1 MVKKLKKVDAVIVGS
16 GWVGGIAAAELTKAG
31 YNVVILERGKNKK
44 HEDFIGT
51 KDELRYSKR
60 YELMQELNKDTITSR
75 NSINKE
81 AIPVRNNM
89 NARLGNHTGGAGV
102 HWNGMSFRWMPY
114 DFEIYSKTVERYGKD
129 KIPKEST
136 MQDWGITYDEL
147 EPYFDQYEKTAAISG
162 EENPLGA
169 PRSDKYPNPPM
180 KDTPNIRLFT
190 KAAKAL
196 GYHPYRIPSANA
208 SQTYTNP
215 DGETINGCVYCAFC
229 EEYGCDF
236 GAKADP
242 IGTVL
247 KTAHKTGKMEIRN
260 DAFVNRVSHDGKKA
274 NGLVYTDTT
283 TGEEFEQ
290 PADIV
295 VLAGFVFTNTKLLLH
310 SKIGQP
316 YDPKTGQGMIG
327 KNFTGH
333 FNNLSTYIGARGFFE
348 DKKFNNFMGAG
359 GMGSSIGDFS
369 GDNEDHTNLNYLHG
383 YEVHYSQLGSRP
395 IANNA
400 VPYDTPGWGKEFKK
414 NSIKY
419 YNRNLFITAQSGFLP
434 NKNSYMDL
442 DPTYK
447 DALGNPLLRV
457 TVEYAKQDIERAKAG
472 VARCEEIMK
481 EMGADK
487 MNVDVVK
494 DDTVFDH
501 KFYTDHF
508 FGGAIMGASPEN
520 SVVNTY
526 SQMWDMENL
535 FVVGGSS
542 FPHTGNYNPTVTIGA
557 FAYRA
562 AEGMIKFLKEGGN
575 VAVTPL
581 EKNA

>member
-1 MVKKLKKVDAVIVGS
+1 MVKKLDKVDAVIVGS

-31 YNVVILERGKNKK
+31 HKVVILERGSDKK
-44 HEDFIGT
+44 HEDFVGT

-60 YELMQELNKDTITSR
+60 YDLMQDLNKSTITSR
-75 NSINKE
+75 NSMDKE
-81 AIPVRNNM
+81 AIPVRNNS
-89 NARLGNHTGGAGV
+89 NARLGNHTGGAGN
-102 HWNGMSFRWMPY
+102 HWNGMAFRWLPY
-114 DFEIYSKTVERYGKD
+114 DFEIYSKTVERYGKE
-129 KIPKEST
+129 KIPKNST

-147 EPYFDQYEKTAAISG
+147 EPYYDKYEKTAAISG
-162 EENPLGA
+162 EENPLGP

-180 KDTPNIRLFT
+180 KETPTIRLFSEAT
-190 KAAKAL
+190 KKL

-247 KTAHKTGKMEIRN
+247 ATAQKTGNLEIRN
-260 DAFVNRVSHDGKKA
+260 EAHVNRVSHNGKKA
-274 NGLVYTDTT
+274 TGLVYTDTM
-283 TGEEFEQ
+283 TGQEYEQ

-295 VLAGFVFTNTKLLLH
+295 VLAGFVFTNTQLLLT

-316 YDPKTGQGMIG
+316 YDPVTGKGIIG

-348 DKKFNNFMGAG
+348 DKKFNNFMGTG
-359 GMGSSIGDFS
+359 GLGASIDDFS
-369 GDNEDHTNLNYLHG
+369 GDNEDHTNLDFLHG
-383 YEVHYSQLGSRP
+383 YEVHYSQLGTRP
-395 IANNA
+395 ISHNE
-400 VPYDTPGWGKEFKK
+400 VPEGTPKWGKEFKK
-414 NSIKY
+414 QSLKY
-419 YNRNLFITAQSGFLP
+419 FNRNLFITAQSGFLP
-434 NKNSYMDL
+434 NRYTYMDL

-457 TVEYAKQDIERAKAG
+457 TVTYDKQDINRAKAG

-481 EMGADK
+481 EMGADQIT
-487 MNVDVVK
+487 VDVVK
-494 DDTVFDH
+494 DDIVFDH
-501 KFYTDHF
+501 KFFTDHF
-508 FGGAIMGASPEN
+508 FGGAIMGADPATSA
-520 SVVNTY
+520 VNTY

-542 FPHTGNYNPTVTIGA
+542 FPHNSNYNPTVTIGA

-562 AEGMIKFLKEGGN
+562 AEGMLKYLKEGGN
-575 VAVTPL
+575 VAL
-581 EKNA
+581 AAEKETV